1 MLTLLRLEL
10 SVSSWHGG
18 QVSESVDLAT
28 LGTGA
33 VVAPAGHGKTYA
45 IGRTIESHPEL
56 RILVLTHT
64 NAGIAALRR
73 SVASNGRNRPRIET
87 ISAFSLRLVRA
98 FPGRAEWNEGDKPDL
113 ASIQSAALRALKS
126 RTVVDGVAMGFD
138 LLIVDEFQDCSVEQA
153 QTVEVLAGVIPT
165 VVLGDPLQAIFDFGA
180 VPSASWNGSTEIL
193 PLLTTLTTPHRWKKT
208 NPGLGEWLALARV
221 DLLAG
226 RRPTARP
233 DPLEFVSLGRDASQG
248 GLSTLIPRN
257 GTTAIIS
264 PDHANINALS
274 GIARSY
280 KGRVRVAEKTDLSE
294 VRKIARTLDGSSDR
308 AAVLVALI
316 GFAAQTRTGVST
328 AVVQTLKKNL
338 MTKGVVSR
346 SKQPVVVSAARY
358 LANGSAAAAL
368 SYFRHLI
375 SAEGGH
381 TYRPQLQ
388 KLFITALN
396 MHQTSPESASLEECA
411 AQLIERLNHRS
422 SWEPY
427 GTVVGTTLRLKGLEF
442 DNVIVLNPKTIT
454 ACNHLYVALSRPTK
468 RLIVATTD

>member
-1 MLTLLRLEL
+1 M
-10 SVSSWHGG
+10 
-18 QVSESVDLAT
+18 SEAVDLAT

-33 VVAPAGHGKTYA
+33 VVAPAGHGKTYS
-45 IGRTIESHPEL
+45 IGRTIENHPEL

-73 SVASNGRNRPRIET
+73 SVASQGRNRPRIET

-98 FPGRAEWNEGDKPDL
+98 FPARAEWKEGDRPDL
-113 ASIQSAALRALKS
+113 ACIQSAALRALKS
-126 RTVVDGVAMGFD
+126 KTVVDVVAMGFD

-153 QTVEVLAGVIPT
+153 QTVEVLSGVIPT

-180 VPSASWNGSTEIL
+180 APSAAWNGSTEVL
-193 PLLTTLTTPHRWKKT
+193 PLLTTLTTPHRWKNT
-208 NPGLGEWLALARV
+208 NPSLGEWLALARA

-226 RRPTARP
+226 RRPTASP
-233 DPLEFVSLGRDASQG
+233 HPLEFVSLARDASQG
-248 GLSTLIPRN
+248 GLSSLIPRH

-294 VRKIARTLDGSSDR
+294 VRKIARTLDSSSDR

-316 GFAAQTRTGVST
+316 AFAAQTRTGVST

-338 MTKGVVSR
+338 TTKGTISR
-346 SKQPVVVSAARY
+346 SKQPIVLAAARY

-375 SAEGGH
+375 NGPGGYN
-381 TYRPQLQ
+381 YRPQLQ
-388 KLFITALN
+388 KLFISALSMN
-396 MHQTSPESASLEECA
+396 QASQESTVEECA

-422 SWEPY
+422 SWQPY

-454 ACNHLYVALSRPTK
+454 APNHLYVALSRPTK

>member
-1 MLTLLRLEL
+1 
-10 SVSSWHGG
+10 VPD
-18 QVSESVDLAT
+18 SVDLAT

-33 VVAPAGHGKTYA
+33 VVAPAGHGKTYS
-45 IGRTIESHPEL
+45 IGRTIANHPEL

-73 SVASNGRNRPRIET
+73 TVASHGRNRPRIET
-87 ISAFSLRLVRA
+87 ITAFSLRLVRA
-98 FPGRAEWNEGDKPDL
+98 FPGRSDWKEGDRPDL
-113 ASIQSAALRALKS
+113 ASIQSAALQALRS
-126 RTVVDGVAMGFD
+126 RTIVDVVAMGFD

-180 VPSASWNGSTEIL
+180 APSASWNGSTEVL
-193 PLLTTLTTPHRWKKT
+193 PILTTLTTPHRWKNT
-208 NPGLGEWLALARV
+208 NPGLGEWLALART

-226 RRPTARP
+226 RWPTASP
-233 DPLEFVSLGRDASQG
+233 HPLEFVSLERDASQG
-248 GLSTLIPRN
+248 GLSTLIPRT

-264 PDHANINALS
+264 PDHANVNALS

-294 VRKIARTLDGSSDR
+294 VRKIARNLDSSSDR

-338 MTKGVVSR
+338 TTKGTISR
-346 SKQPVVVSAARY
+346 SNQPVVLAAARY
-358 LANGSAAAAL
+358 LANGSASAAL

-375 SAEGGH
+375 NGQGGY

-388 KLFITALN
+388 KLLISALSMN
-396 MHQTSPESASLEECA
+396 LVSPETTLEECA
-411 AQLIERLNHRS
+411 ARLIERLNHRS

-442 DNVIVLNPKTIT
+442 DNVIVLNPRTIPT
-454 ACNHLYVALSRPTK
+454 SNHLYVALSRPTK